1 MKESPMTTGRSL
13 AASIGGACL
22 QRLRGGDGGLEIR
35 PINDL
40 QQFGKCTGL
49 CMLRP
54 RFGLLL
60 TNIRTRTLPMTL
72 SSDLSGPVVEP
83 RVIRKQYAMEIAVER
98 TRLLYQGSLLPT
110 LFMLINGLVCAGLL
124 WSPQRY
130 FLVSVWLVWLLSLV
144 ALRVIQVAAFDSAI
158 PNRQAHPVWRR
169 MFWLGSGLTGL
180 TLAGAGIALVPADTF
195 IQQAWVF
202 GLIGAAALSAS
213 VAYAVSLPAFLSFTL
228 PCLLP
233 AIAYMFW
240 GGEEQQQGWGWFGL
254 ILLGALSVVAWQ
266 VNRLIDRG
274 LLRRFQN
281 QALIEHLQQ
290 TQRGSD
296 QLNQTLARE
305 IDQRQHAEDELRNI
319 QVDLENR
326 VTQRSLELAEAHQ
339 ALSKS
344 EARLA
349 LALKASELGLWDWN
363 LQTDEV
369 HHTQIQEL
377 FGLEPE
383 YVTAMLR
390 HLKPRLHP
398 DDLPALRRA
407 LVEHL
412 KGRTDDYQIEYRVR
426 HADGHWVWIEDRGR
440 AVERSENGRVIRM
453 VGTRR
458 DISVSKALEEQQQLA
473 AMVFEAASEGIVIL
487 DPDYALIAVNQ
498 AFSRVT
504 GYEIGEML
512 GRNVVELPCSR
523 DARRHY
529 GAIHQALEQFGSW
542 QGELVETRKNGE
554 MYPQWLQLNAV
565 RDSRGKVSHIVGFF
579 ADLSARRESEER
591 LRYLTQYDELTGLA
605 NRSLFRERLSEA
617 HQRVRQGGFRSLA
630 LLHINLD
637 RFKLLNESLG
647 HEIADQLLQ
656 KIARRLINALPEA
669 DTIAR
674 LSGDEFAVLFNS
686 YANLSS
692 LARVATRL
700 STKLRLPVTVDG
712 HELVVSA
719 SMGISLLPDS
729 AREISALVSQ
739 SNMAMQHAKHLGGNN
754 FQFYTDSLQASTLER
769 LQLENQLRKAIE
781 EKQLKVFYQP
791 KLCLSTGRLNA
802 AEALVRWDHPTM
814 GRIPPGDF
822 IGLAEET
829 GLIGAIG
836 EFVLRQACWQACE
849 WQREGLEPI
858 RVSVNLSVHQ
868 LRQGKLVSLVR
879 QVLEETGLS
888 PHYLELELTES
899 QLLDS
904 VEHIIATF
912 QQLRDLGVKLAID
925 DFGTGYS
932 SLSYL
937 KRIPVDYVKIDQA
950 FIRGLGEG
958 SEDAAITRAIIAMA
972 HGLSLKVVAE
982 GVERLEQLAFL
993 QAERCDEVQGYLIS
1007 RPVEA
1012 SGLAELLRHGAVS
1025 F

>member
-1 MKESPMTTGRSL
+1 MT
-13 AASIGGACL
+13 
-22 QRLRGGDGGLEIR
+22 
-35 PINDL
+35 
-40 QQFGKCTGL
+40 F
-49 CMLRP
+49 
-54 RFGLLL
+54 
-60 TNIRTRTLPMTL
+60 
-72 SSDLSGPVVEP
+72 SSDLSGPTVEP
-83 RVIRKQYAMEIAVER
+83 RVIRKQYAMEMAVER

-158 PNRQAHPVWRR
+158 PNRQANPIWRR
-169 MFWLGSGLTGL
+169 MFLLGSGLTGL
-180 TLAGAGIALVPADTF
+180 TLAGAGIALVPADNF

-233 AIAYMFW
+233 AIAYLFW
-240 GGEEQQQGWGWFGL
+240 GGDEQAHGWGWFGL

-266 VNRLIDRG
+266 VNGLINRE

-290 TQRGSD
+290 AQNCSD
-296 QLNQTLARE
+296 QLNQKLARE
-305 IDQRQHAEDELRNI
+305 IEQRRRAEDELREI
-319 QVDLENR
+319 QAGLESR
-326 VTQRSLELAEAHQ
+326 VAQRSLELDAANQ

-412 KGRTDDYQIEYRVR
+412 KGRTEDYLIEYRVR

-440 AVERSENGRVIRM
+440 AVERAENGRVIRM

-458 DISVSKALEEQQQLA
+458 DISASKALEEQQQLA
-473 AMVFEAASEGIVIL
+473 ATVFEAASEGIVIF
-487 DPDYALIAVNQ
+487 DPNYALIAINQ

-504 GYEIGEML
+504 GYEIDDML

-529 GAIHQALEQFGSW
+529 GAIHQALEQYGSW

-554 MYPQWLQLNAV
+554 MYPQWLQLNTV
-565 RDSRGKVSHIVGFF
+565 RDIRGKVSHIVGFF
-579 ADLSARRESEER
+579 SDLSARRESEER
-591 LRYLTQYDELTGLA
+591 MRYLTHYDELTGLA
-605 NRSLFRERLSEA
+605 NRAMFRERLSEA
-617 HQRVRQGGFRSLA
+617 HQRVRQGGYRSLA

-637 RFKLLNESLG
+637 RFKQLNDSLG
-647 HEIADQLLQ
+647 HEVADQLLQ
-656 KIARRLINALPEA
+656 KMARRLVNALPEA

-686 YANLSS
+686 YGNLSS

-700 STKLRLPVTVDG
+700 STKLRLPVTIDG
-712 HELVVSA
+712 HELVVSS
-719 SMGISLLPDS
+719 SMGISLLPDN

-781 EKQLKVFYQP
+781 EKQLMVFYQP
-791 KLCLSTGRLNA
+791 KLCLATGKLNA

-814 GRIPPGDF
+814 GRVPPGDF

-829 GLIGAIG
+829 GLIGPIG

-849 WQREGLEPI
+849 WQRQGLEPI

-879 QVLEETGLS
+879 QVLEETGLA

-958 SEDAAITRAIIAMA
+958 TEDAAITRAIIAMA

-982 GVERLEQLAFL
+982 GVERQEQLEFL
-993 QAERCDEVQGYLIS
+993 KQEHCDEVQGYLIS
-1007 RPVEA
+1007 RPIEA
-1012 SGLAELLRHGAVS
+1012 QGLAVMLRDQCID
-1025 F
+1025 

>member
-1 MKESPMTTGRSL
+1 
-13 AASIGGACL
+13 
-22 QRLRGGDGGLEIR
+22 
-35 PINDL
+35 
-40 QQFGKCTGL
+40 
-49 CMLRP
+49 
-54 RFGLLL
+54 
-60 TNIRTRTLPMTL
+60 MTL
-72 SSDLSGPVVEP
+72 CSDLSGPSVEP
-83 RVIRKQYAMEIAVER
+83 RVIRKQYAMEMAVER

-130 FLVSVWLVWLLSLV
+130 FVVSVWLIWLLSLV

-169 MFWLGSGLTGL
+169 MFMLGSAMTGL
-180 TLAGAGIALVPADTF
+180 TLAGAGIALVPADNF
-195 IQQAWVF
+195 MQQAWVF

-233 AIAYMFW
+233 AIGYLFW
-240 GGEEQQQGWGWFGL
+240 GGDEQEQGWGWFGL
-254 ILLGALSVVAWQ
+254 ILLGSLSVVAWQ
-266 VNRLIDRG
+266 VNRLIDQG

-290 TQRGSD
+290 AQSRSE
-296 QLNQTLARE
+296 QLNHELGKE
-305 IDQRQHAEDELRNI
+305 IDQRRRAEDELRET

-326 VTQRSLELAEAHQ
+326 VAQRSLELDAASQ

-369 HHTQIQEL
+369 HHTQLQEL

-398 DDLPALRRA
+398 DDLPSLKRA

-412 KGRTDDYQIEYRVR
+412 KGRSEDYQIEYRVR
-426 HADGHWVWIEDRGR
+426 HGDGHWVWIEDRGR
-440 AVERSENGRVIRM
+440 AVERAENGRVIRM

-458 DISVSKALEEQQQLA
+458 DISASKGLEEQRQLA
-473 AMVFEAASEGIVIL
+473 ATVFEAASEGIVIF
-487 DPDYALIAVNQ
+487 DPNYALIAVNQ

-504 GYEIGEML
+504 GYEIDDML
-512 GRNVVELPCSR
+512 GRNMVDLPCSR

-529 GAIHQALEQFGSW
+529 AAIRQALELHGSW

-554 MYPQWLQLNAV
+554 LYPQWLQLNAV
-565 RDSRGKVSHIVGFF
+565 RDARGNVSHIVGFF

-591 LRYLTQYDELTGLA
+591 MRYLTHYDELTGLA
-605 NRSLFRERLSEA
+605 NRSLFHERLREA
-617 HQRVRQGGFRSLA
+617 HQRVRQGGRRSLA
-630 LLHINLD
+630 LLHINMD
-637 RFKLLNESLG
+637 RFKLLNDSLG

-656 KIARRLINALPEA
+656 KMARRLVNALPEA

-674 LSGDEFAVLFNS
+674 LSGDEFAVLFDA
-686 YANLSS
+686 YGNLSS

-700 STKLRLPVTVDG
+700 SAKLRLPVTVEG

-719 SMGISLLPDS
+719 SMGISLLPDT

-754 FQFYTDSLQASTLER
+754 FQFYTDSLQASTIER

-791 KLCLSTGRLNA
+791 KLCLATGRLNA
-802 AEALVRWDHPTM
+802 AEALVRWNHPTL
-814 GRIPPGDF
+814 GQVPPGNF

-849 WQREGLEPI
+849 WQRQGLEPI

-868 LRQGKLVSLVR
+868 LRSGKLVSLVR
-879 QVLEETGLS
+879 QVLEETGLA

-950 FIRGLGEG
+950 FIRGLGES

-982 GVERLEQLAFL
+982 GVERPEQLEFL
-993 QAERCDEVQGYLIS
+993 KTERCDEVQGYWVS

-1012 SGLAELLRHGAVS
+1012 ADLAELLRRDADPL
-1025 F
+1025 

>member
-1 MKESPMTTGRSL
+1 M
-13 AASIGGACL
+13 
-22 QRLRGGDGGLEIR
+22 
-35 PINDL
+35 
-40 QQFGKCTGL
+40 
-49 CMLRP
+49 
-54 RFGLLL
+54 
-60 TNIRTRTLPMTL
+60 
-72 SSDLSGPVVEP
+72 
-83 RVIRKQYAMEIAVER
+83 
-98 TRLLYQGSLLPT
+98 
-110 LFMLINGLVCAGLL
+110 
-124 WSPQRY
+124 
-130 FLVSVWLVWLLSLV
+130 
-144 ALRVIQVAAFDSAI
+144 
-158 PNRQAHPVWRR
+158 
-169 MFWLGSGLTGL
+169 
-180 TLAGAGIALVPADTF
+180 
-195 IQQAWVF
+195 
-202 GLIGAAALSAS
+202 
-213 VAYAVSLPAFLSFTL
+213 
-228 PCLLP
+228 
-233 AIAYMFW
+233 
-240 GGEEQQQGWGWFGL
+240 
-254 ILLGALSVVAWQ
+254 
-266 VNRLIDRG
+266 
-274 LLRRFQN
+274 RRFQN
-281 QALIEHLQQ
+281 QSLIEHLQQ
-290 TQRGSD
+290 AQNRSD
-296 QLNQTLARE
+296 QLNQKLAE
-305 IDQRQHAEDELRNI
+305 EVEQRRRAEDELREI

-326 VTQRSLELAEAHQ
+326 VAQRSLELDAANQ

-369 HHTQIQEL
+369 HHTLVQEL

-383 YVTAMLR
+383 FVTAMLR

-398 DDLPALRRA
+398 EDLPALRRA
-407 LVEHL
+407 LVDHL
-412 KGRTDDYQIEYRVR
+412 KGRTEDYQVEYRVR
-426 HADGHWVWIEDRGR
+426 HGNGHWVWIEDRGR
-440 AVERSENGRVIRM
+440 AVERAENGRVTRM

-473 AMVFEAASEGIVIL
+473 ATVFEAASEGIVIF
-487 DPDYALIAVNQ
+487 DPNYALIAANQ

-504 GYEIGEML
+504 GYEIEDML

-529 GAIHQALEQFGSW
+529 GAIHQALEQHGSW

-554 MYPQWLQLNAV
+554 MYPQWLQLSAV
-565 RDSRGKVSHIVGFF
+565 RDTRGKVSHIVGFF

-591 LRYLTQYDELTGLA
+591 MRYLTHYDELTGLA
-605 NRSLFRERLSEA
+605 NRSMFRERLNEA
-617 HQRVRQGGFRSLA
+617 HQRVRQGGYRSLA

-637 RFKLLNESLG
+637 RFKQLNDSLG
-647 HEIADQLLQ
+647 HEVADHLLQ
-656 KIARRLINALPEA
+656 KMARRLINALPEA

-686 YANLSS
+686 YGNLSS

-700 STKLRLPVTVDG
+700 AAKLRLPVTVEG

-719 SMGISLLPDS
+719 SMGISLLPDN

-739 SNMAMQHAKHLGGNN
+739 SNMAMQHAKHLGGDN

-791 KLCLSTGRLNA
+791 KLCLATGKLNA

-814 GRIPPGDF
+814 GRVPPGDF

-829 GLIGAIG
+829 GLIGPIG

-849 WQREGLEPI
+849 WQRQGLEPI

-879 QVLEETGLS
+879 QVLEETGLA
-888 PHYLELELTES
+888 PYYLELELTES

-972 HGLSLKVVAE
+972 HGLSLRVVAE
-982 GVERLEQLAFL
+982 GVERPEQLEFL
-993 QAERCDEVQGYLIS
+993 KAERCDEVQGYLVS

-1012 SGLAELLRHGAVS
+1012 DTMAGLLHAQAAGREGGVPFLS
-1025 F
+1025 S

>member
-1 MKESPMTTGRSL
+1 
-13 AASIGGACL
+13 
-22 QRLRGGDGGLEIR
+22 
-35 PINDL
+35 
-40 QQFGKCTGL
+40 
-49 CMLRP
+49 
-54 RFGLLL
+54 
-60 TNIRTRTLPMTL
+60 MTL
-72 SSDLSGPVVEP
+72 SSDLSGPSVDP
-83 RVIRKQYAMEIAVER
+83 RVIRKQYAIEMAVER

-110 LFMLINGLVCAGLL
+110 LFMLTNGLVCAGLL

-130 FLVSVWLVWLLSLV
+130 FLVTVWLVWLLSLV

-158 PNRQAHPVWRR
+158 PNRQAHPIWWR
-169 MFWLGSGLTGL
+169 MFLLGSGLTGL
-180 TLAGAGIALVPADTF
+180 TLAGAGIALVPADNF

-240 GGEEQQQGWGWFGL
+240 GQEQGWGWFGL

-274 LLRRFQN
+274 LLQRFQN

-290 TQRGSD
+290 AQLCSD
-296 QLNQTLARE
+296 QLNQKLARE
-305 IDQRQHAEDELRNI
+305 VDQRRRAETELREI
-319 QVDLENR
+319 QTDLESR
-326 VTQRSLELAEAHQ
+326 VAQRSLELDAANQ

-369 HHTQIQEL
+369 HHTHIQEL
-377 FGLEPE
+377 FGLAPE

-398 DDLPALRRA
+398 DDLPALRKA

-426 HADGHWVWIEDRGR
+426 HNDGHWVWIEDRGR
-440 AVERSENGRVIRM
+440 AVERAENGRVIRM

-473 AMVFEAASEGIVIL
+473 ATVFEAASEGIVIF
-487 DPDYALIAVNQ
+487 DPNYSLIAVNQ

-504 GYEIGEML
+504 GYEIEDML

-529 GAIHQALEQFGSW
+529 ADIHQALEQHGSW

-554 MYPQWLQLNAV
+554 MYPQWLQLSTV
-565 RDSRGKVSHIVGFF
+565 RDGRGKVSHIVGFF

-591 LRYLTQYDELTGLA
+591 MRYLTHYDELTGLA
-605 NRSLFRERLSEA
+605 NRSMFRERLSEA
-617 HQRVRQGGFRSLA
+617 HQRVRQGSHRSLA

-637 RFKLLNESLG
+637 RFKQLNDSLG
-647 HEIADQLLQ
+647 HEVADQLLQ
-656 KIARRLINALPEA
+656 KMARRLVNALPEA

-674 LSGDEFAVLFNS
+674 LSGDEFAVLFNA
-686 YANLSS
+686 YGNLSS

-700 STKLRLPVTVDG
+700 ATKLRLPVTIEG

-719 SMGISLLPDS
+719 SMGISLLPDN

-769 LQLENQLRKAIE
+769 LQLENQLRKAVE
-781 EKQLKVFYQP
+781 EQQLRVFYQP
-791 KLCLSTGRLNA
+791 KLCLATGKLKA

-814 GRIPPGDF
+814 GRVPPGDF

-829 GLIGAIG
+829 GLIGPIG

-849 WQREGLEPI
+849 WQRMGLEPI
-858 RVSVNLSVHQ
+858 RMSVNLSVHQ

-879 QVLEETGLS
+879 QVLEETGLA
-888 PHYLELELTES
+888 PHFLELELTES

-958 SEDAAITRAIIAMA
+958 TEDAAITRAIIAMA

-982 GVERLEQLAFL
+982 GVERREQLEFL
-993 QAERCDEVQGYLIS
+993 KKEHCDEVQGYLIS

-1012 SGLAELLRHGAVS
+1012 DGLAGLLREQSMA
-1025 F
+1025 